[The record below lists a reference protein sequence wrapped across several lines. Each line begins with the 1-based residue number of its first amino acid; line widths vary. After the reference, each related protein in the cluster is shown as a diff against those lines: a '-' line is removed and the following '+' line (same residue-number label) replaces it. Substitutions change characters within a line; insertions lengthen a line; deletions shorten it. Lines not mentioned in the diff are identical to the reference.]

1 MLEGYKDGQPVVYS
15 MLMNAINNE
24 KLSHAYIFDSNG
36 NSDVFDIVLSFVKMI
51 LCKDIEYEN
60 EKSVICK
67 RVDDGNYLDVKVIEP
82 DGMWIKKDQLLDLQ
96 SEFNKRSF
104 EGTKKIYIIKNAERM
119 NPQTSN
125 SILKFLEEPVDD
137 IIAILVVDNVN
148 LLLSTIISRCQCFS
162 FKRISN
168 DMIVDRLNTVCK
180 SEGINIDEEVL
191 EEIPAETEFIEE
203 AVEMDELI
211 PLEEYETENVE
222 ETETPLVETAEPI
235 EDVVEA
241 EDEIA
246 EETIEEER
254 GVTTF
259 EETDEVILLE
269 EEVEEELEAEEEPEA
284 VEEYEAI
291 VLVPAE
297 ENPPVVE
304 ETVVEE
310 STEIKEEV
318 SEIVEEKGLLEPNV
332 PETVAPV
339 VEETIV
345 TPIVEPAP
353 AATSYEKYIVPSL
366 KDLES
371 GKYYIQIATL
381 GDDANIMEIVNKYG
395 NNYPITIV
403 PKSSGNA
410 KQVMIGPITIDE
422 YGALLQRFK
431 SYGFKD
437 AFLRKIR

>member
-1 MLEGYKDGQPVVYS
+1 
-15 MLMNAINNE
+15 
-24 KLSHAYIFDSNG
+24 
-36 NSDVFDIVLSFVKMI
+36 
-51 LCKDIEYEN
+51 
-60 EKSVICK
+60 
-67 RVDDGNYLDVKVIEP
+67 
-82 DGMWIKKDQLLDLQ
+82 
-96 SEFNKRSF
+96 
-104 EGTKKIYIIKNAERM
+104 
-119 NPQTSN
+119 
-125 SILKFLEEPVDD
+125 
-137 IIAILVVDNVN
+137 
-148 LLLSTIISRCQCFS
+148 
-162 FKRISN
+162 
-168 DMIVDRLNTVCK
+168 
-180 SEGINIDEEVL
+180 
-191 EEIPAETEFIEE
+191 
-203 AVEMDELI
+203 MDELI

-222 ETETPLVETAEPI
+222 ETETPLVETVEPI

-246 EETIEEER
+246 EETIEEES

-269 EEVEEELEAEEEPEA
+269 EEAEEEPEA

-318 SEIVEEKGLLEPNV
+318 SEIVEEKAPVESNI

-403 PKSSGNA
+403 PKTSGNA

-422 YGALLQRFK
+422 YGALLERFK